1 MRRPGP
7 AQLFLLAG
15 LGWQAGVTAWWLA
28 LAVRLAVELDLTP
41 FQLLALGAALEG
53 SLLVAEVPTGV
64 MADRVSRKWSVIV
77 GFVSVGGAQVATGV
91 VSGFWPLIL
100 TQVVWGVGYTFRSGA
115 ELAWVT
121 DELGGPESVESLV
134 LRQARWQLVVSVAAV
149 AASGVL
155 ARLTSLTTAVVA
167 FGLVMVGVG
176 VALAVLMTEHHHP
189 RHRARAGYEAD
200 AGAVAGADADAAP
213 VAAPS
218 FRAGARATL
227 GHRSLRVLTVVM
239 LLTGLANEAVDRLNI
254 RRLDQIGLSAGSR
267 DPVVIMAA
275 VAAAD
280 ALLGALVLWWA
291 RHRVTGTRVSAGL
304 GAMLAISAAGI
315 AGLGLV
321 ALLPV
326 AVVGLVGQGA
336 LRSAALPL
344 PQTWANAHAP
354 PHLRATVLSFV
365 GQANA
370 AGEIA
375 GGLALGAV
383 AAASSIPVALTG
395 SALLTLAAA
404 ATCLLA
410 PGALPTRHRRQ
421 PDGPPRAGDRA
432 PSPVA
437 TGLPEV
443 TELDVSTRTQP
454 GPM

>member
-1 MRRPGP
+1 M
-7 AQLFLLAG
+7 
-15 LGWQAGVTAWWLA
+15 AWWLA
-28 LAVRLAVELDLTP
+28 LAVRLAIELDLEP

-64 MADRVSRKWSVIV
+64 LADRVSRKWSVVV
-77 GFVSVGGAQVATGV
+77 GYVSIGGAQVAAGL
-91 VSGFWPLIL
+91 VSGLWPLIL

-115 ELAWVT
+115 EIAWVT
-121 DELGGPESVESLV
+121 DELGGPEAVEPLV
-134 LRQARWQLVVSVAAV
+134 LRQARWQLAASVAAV

-155 ARLTSLTTAVVA
+155 AQLTSLTTAVVV
-167 FGLVMVGVG
+167 FGLVTVGQG

-189 RHRARAGYEAD
+189 RRQPAAVAERGD
-200 AGAVAGADADAAP
+200 AGRVE
-213 VAAPS
+213 APS
-218 FRAGARATL
+218 FRAGARVTL
-227 GHRSLRVLTVVM
+227 GHRSLRVLTAVM

-254 RRLDQIGLSAGSR
+254 RRLDQIGLSAGRR
-267 DPVVIMAA
+267 DPVVVMAA
-275 VAAAD
+275 VTAAD

-291 RHRVTGTRVSAGL
+291 RHRVTGARVTVGL
-304 GAMLAISAAGI
+304 GAMLAVSAAGI

-321 ALLPV
+321 GNLPV
-326 AVVGLVGQGA
+326 AVVCLVGQGA

-383 AAASSIPVALTG
+383 AASGSIPAALTG

-410 PGALPTRHRRQ
+410 PGALPSRRERAASSVVD
-421 PDGPPRAGDRA
+421 PVRVRAGAADTWR
-432 PSPVA
+432 
-437 TGLPEV
+437 L
-443 TELDVSTRTQP
+443 R
-454 GPM
+454 